1 MRERPGSVWRRE
13 PFSIPKPEATPPAII
28 SRPAIRTPRWKA
40 EVEAEADAVRTR
52 VASAGDSEP
61 VFGTANVP
69 LGAAARCLPRH
80 PENFFGGR
88 WPGRIRVGDLLMA
101 RAIWSGSISFG
112 LLNVPVKLYSA
123 VARRNIALREI
134 RASDSAR
141 IKHRRVAEGSDEEVP
156 YEEIIKAFEV
166 TPGNYVPLGK
176 DEMSALAPEKTRAI
190 DVQDFVDLDQIDPIY
205 FDSPYYLGPADG
217 AEKAYS
223 LLAAA
228 MKASG
233 KVAVARFVFRN
244 KEHLA
249 AIRTSGGV
257 LTLTT
262 MRFADEVVP
271 ASELEEVLPDEAPK
285 VAKREQEMA
294 EQLID
299 SLSTDFDPSA
309 YRDEYREELLGLIE
323 RKAEGKEIVT
333 PESAAPKATKAPD
346 LMAAL
351 EESIAAVKNR
361 KRPAKKSKS
370 TTEKSKVTAKPKR
383 SASRSKSKSSR

>member
-1 MRERPGSVWRRE
+1 
-13 PFSIPKPEATPPAII
+13 
-28 SRPAIRTPRWKA
+28 
-40 EVEAEADAVRTR
+40 
-52 VASAGDSEP
+52 
-61 VFGTANVP
+61 
-69 LGAAARCLPRH
+69 
-80 PENFFGGR
+80 
-88 WPGRIRVGDLLMA
+88 MA

-123 VARRNIALREI
+123 AARRSISLREI
-134 RASDSAR
+134 RESDSAR
-141 IKHRRVAEGSDEEVP
+141 IKHRRVAEGTDEEVP
-156 YEEIIKAFEV
+156 FGEIVKAFEV
-166 TPGNYVPLGK
+166 TPGSYVPIGK
-176 DEMSALAPEKTRAI
+176 EEMAALAPEKTRAI
-190 DVQDFVDLDQIDPIY
+190 DVQDFVDLEQIDPIY

-233 KVAVARFVFRN
+233 KVAIARFVFRN

-271 ASELEEVLPDEAPK
+271 ASELEEVLPAKAPK
-285 VAKREQEMA
+285 VAKKEQQMA
-294 EQLID
+294 EQLIE
-299 SLSTDFDPSA
+299 SLSTDFDPGA
-309 YRDEYREELLGLIE
+309 YRDEYREQLLGLIE

-333 PESAAPKATKAPD
+333 PESEEPRATKAPD

-351 EESIAAVKNR
+351 EESIAAVKGKR
-361 KRPAKKSKS
+361 KAPAKKAKA
-370 TTEKSKVTAKPKR
+370 KAKAPAKPKK
-383 SASRSKSKSSR
+383 SSSRSKAKSSK